1 MSFTPEEIRR
11 LDEIRAH
18 YPDARA
24 ASVSV
29 MKWVQRRDG
38 HISDAALQQAADY
51 LGLPASDL
59 EGLATFYNLLFRR
72 PVGRNVVKICDS
84 VSCWMNGYESVRDRL
99 QEKLGIGFGQTTDDG
114 EFTLLPVV
122 CLGNC
127 DNAPTLMVNED
138 LHHRVTADVVDAIL
152 AGKNGERGDKGTGGG
167 DAGGAVR
174 GSAEHTRDR
183 ADGSADR
190 GEGGGHGG

>member
-1 MSFTPEEIRR
+1 MSFNPDEIRQ

-18 YPDARA
+18 YPDAQA

-38 HISDAALQQAADY
+38 YISDEALQQAADY
-51 LGLPASDL
+51 LGLPASEL

-84 VSCWMNGYESVRDRL
+84 VSCWMSGYEGVRDRL
-99 QEKLGIGFGQTTDDG
+99 QERLGIGFGQTTDDG

-127 DNAPTLMVNED
+127 DHAPTLMINDE
-138 LHHRVTADVVDAIL
+138 LHHRVTPASVEAMIDA
-152 AGKNGERGDKGTGGG
+152 ARGNGGN
-167 DAGGAVR
+167 
-174 GSAEHTRDR
+174 
-183 ADGSADR
+183 
-190 GEGGGHGG
+190 GGHGGDGGHTGAGGNGG

>member
-1 MSFTPEEIRR
+1 MSFSPADTIELDR
-11 LDEIRAH
+11 LRAH

-38 HISDAALQQAADY
+38 HISDEALEDAARY
-51 LGLPASDL
+51 LGLPTTDL

-72 PVGRNVVKICDS
+72 PVGRNVIKVCDS
-84 VSCWMNGYESVRDRL
+84 VSCWMCGFEGVRDSLR
-99 QEKLGIGFGQTTDDG
+99 ERLGIDFGQTTEDG

-127 DNAPTLMVNED
+127 DKAPTLMINDD
-138 LHHRVTADVVDAIL
+138 LHDRVRPDAVDDIL
-152 AGKNGERGDKGTGGG
+152 AAARNDGG
-167 DAGGAVR
+167 DVG
-174 GSAEHTRDR
+174 
-183 ADGSADR
+183 
-190 GEGGGHGG
+190 

>member
-1 MSFTPEEIRR
+1 MSFNPADIAE
-11 LDEIRAH
+11 LDTLRAH

-38 HISDAALQQAADY
+38 HISDEALKDAAEY
-51 LGLPASDL
+51 LGLPAADL

-72 PVGRNVVKICDS
+72 PVGRNVIKICDS
-84 VSCWMNGYESVRDRL
+84 VSCWMCGFEDVRDRL
-99 QEKLGIGFGQTTDDG
+99 RESLGIDFGQTTADG

-127 DNAPTLMVNED
+127 DMAPTLMVNDD
-138 LHHRVTADVVDAIL
+138 LHDRVRPDTVDEIL
-152 AGKNGERGDKGTGGG
+152 AIARNDGG
-167 DAGGAVR
+167 DVG
-174 GSAEHTRDR
+174 
-183 ADGSADR
+183 
-190 GEGGGHGG
+190 

>member
-1 MSFTPEEIRR
+1 MSFTAADIAQ
-11 LDEIRAH
+11 LDEIRGH

-38 HISDAALQQAADY
+38 YISDEALQDAAAY
-51 LGLPASDL
+51 LGLPAADL

-72 PVGRNVVKICDS
+72 PVGRNVIKICDS
-84 VSCWMNGYESVRDRL
+84 VSCWMCGFEAVRDRL
-99 QEKLGIGFGQTTDDG
+99 RERLGIELGQTTDDG

-127 DNAPTLMVNED
+127 DKAPTLMINERLHD
-138 LHHRVTADVVDAIL
+138 LVRPEAVDDIL
-152 AGKNGERGDKGTGGG
+152 DAARTDGGS
-167 DAGGAVR
+167 GG
-174 GSAEHTRDR
+174 
-183 ADGSADR
+183 
-190 GEGGGHGG
+190 

>member
-1 MSFTPEEIRR
+1 MSFSPAVIAE

-24 ASVSV
+24 ASVSI

-38 HISDAALQQAADY
+38 YISDTALRDAADY
-51 LGLPASDL
+51 LGLPAADL

-72 PVGRNVVKICDS
+72 PVGRNVIKICDS
-84 VSCWMNGYESVRDRL
+84 VSCWMCGFEDVRDRL
-99 QEKLGIGFGQTTDDG
+99 REYLGIDFGHTTDDG

-127 DNAPTLMVNED
+127 DNAPTLMVNDD
-138 LHHRVTADVVDAIL
+138 LHDRVRPEAVDEIL
-152 AGKNGERGDKGTGGG
+152 ASARGNGG
-167 DAGGAVR
+167 DR
-174 GSAEHTRDR
+174 G
-183 ADGSADR
+183 
-190 GEGGGHGG
+190 

>member
-1 MSFTPEEIRR
+1 MSFGPADIAT

-24 ASVSV
+24 ASVSI

-38 HISDAALQQAADY
+38 YISDQALQDAADY
-51 LGLPASDL
+51 LGLPAADL

-72 PVGRNVVKICDS
+72 PVGRNVIKICDS
-84 VSCWMNGYESVRDRL
+84 VSCWMCGFEGVRDQLRDRL
-99 QEKLGIGFGQTTDDG
+99 GIDFGQTTEDG

-127 DNAPTLMVNED
+127 DHAPTLMIND
-138 LHHRVTADVVDAIL
+138 ALHDRVQPDSVDELL
-152 AGKNGERGDKGTGGG
+152 AEARNSGGG
-167 DAGGAVR
+167 VG
-174 GSAEHTRDR
+174 
-183 ADGSADR
+183 
-190 GEGGGHGG
+190 